1 MGIFSYFKRNKSEEK
16 TQENKAESHIEINTE
31 NCKACQRCVSVCPN
45 NSFLIKDGKSS
56 LKEDFICRD
65 CKVCV
70 AACPNECINFVNFNS

>member
-1 MGIFSYFKRNKSEEK
+1 MGIFSFFKRNKSEEK

-56 LKEDFICRD
+56 
-65 CKVCV
+65 
-70 AACPNECINFVNFNS
+70 